1 MRALRIWCH
10 RSLAIAMMSAMVFA
24 LLTIAQGQSVTTVTL
39 WSWTPDAPTMKKM
52 VAAFEKDH
60 ANIHIEATVQPS
72 STYWTALKAAAGSSS
87 LPDII
92 GLSVGSNTQIYRP
105 FLQPLN
111 GMAAQF
117 WGPDWQSK
125 FPPVALAQM
134 QLGNPAGDHNDYI
147 LPQETEVLNLWY
159 NTQIF
164 SQLHLAPPSN
174 MTQLVSDAQAIR
186 KAGYVPFYQGGAS
199 ANFTWWTFMEIENQ
213 FDPAAMLAAQNG
225 KPVWTQPSM
234 VRAMQVWKQLFASG
248 VYQQGALADFQYPTG
263 ANLFAAGRVGMML
276 LGSWWLQETM
286 SPPPLPAAVQNFTFA
301 IAPFPAVTAGG
312 HPSPFIGGVDFGWG
326 LTKTASGHQDAAA
339 AVIESL
345 VSGPMEQEALNA
357 LDDLPAFAGMKPTI
371 PLSPHMMNLY
381 QQYIALLPHTQSHM
395 IGNPD
400 VAQALV
406 TAMQSVAAGKL
417 DPKAA
422 LEQVNSVAVAQQGK

>member
-1 MRALRIWCH
+1 MRTERGWWQRGMAVVLAGALVFVM
-10 RSLAIAMMSAMVFA
+10 LAS
-24 LLTIAQGQSVTTVTL
+24 AQGQNVTTVTL
-39 WSWTPDAPTMKKM
+39 WSWTPDAPFMKKM

-60 ANIHIEATVQPS
+60 PSIHIETTIQPS
-72 STYWTALKAAAGSSS
+72 STYWTALKAAAGSNS
-87 LPDII
+87 LPDIV
-92 GLSVGSNTQIYRP
+92 GLSAGSNTQIYRP
-105 FLQPLN
+105 FLQSLN

-117 WGPDWQSK
+117 WGADWQSK
-125 FPPVALAQM
+125 FPPVAIRQM

-159 NTQIF
+159 NTAIF
-164 SQLHLAPPSN
+164 SKLHLTFPRDI
-174 MTQLVSDAQAIR
+174 TQLVRDVQIIR

-199 ANFTWWTFMEIENQ
+199 ANFTWWTFMEIANQ
-213 FDPAAMLAAQNG
+213 FDPATMLAAQEG

-234 VRAMQVWKQLFASG
+234 LHAMQVWKQLFASG

-263 ANLFAAGRVGMML
+263 ANLFAGGRVAMML

-286 SPPPLPAAVQNFTFA
+286 SPPPLPPAVQNFTFA
-301 IAPFPAVTAGG
+301 IAPFPAMTSGG
-312 HPSPFIGGVDFGWG
+312 HPSPYIGGIDFGWG
-326 LTKTASGHQDAAA
+326 MTKAAAARQDAAA
-339 AVIESL
+339 QVLKSL
-345 VSGPMEQEALNA
+345 ISGPMEQESLNS

-371 PLSPHMMNLY
+371 PLSPHLMSLY
-381 QQYIALLPHTQSHM
+381 QQYINLLPHTQSHQ

-417 DPKAA
+417 DPTTA
-422 LEQVNSVAVAQQGK
+422 LKQVNSVAVAQQSK